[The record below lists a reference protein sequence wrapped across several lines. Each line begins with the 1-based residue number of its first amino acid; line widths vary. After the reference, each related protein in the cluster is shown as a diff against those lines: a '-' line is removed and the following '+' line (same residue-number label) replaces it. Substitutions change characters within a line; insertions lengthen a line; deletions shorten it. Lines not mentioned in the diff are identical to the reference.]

1 MFFRRIY
8 FCIIFFLF
16 FSVMDKIVKLG
27 LLKVA
32 QNDKK
37 KPQNLSVA
45 QTSLLSW
52 NGGPSYCCY

>member
-1 MFFRRIY
+1 MFFSSHLFLYYILS
-8 FCIIFFLF
+8 IFFRDGQN
-16 FSVMDKIVKLG
+16 SQG